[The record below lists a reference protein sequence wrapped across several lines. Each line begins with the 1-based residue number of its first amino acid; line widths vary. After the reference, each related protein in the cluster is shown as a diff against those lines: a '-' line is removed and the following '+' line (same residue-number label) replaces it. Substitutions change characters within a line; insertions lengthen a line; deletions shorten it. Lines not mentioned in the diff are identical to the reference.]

1 LINMSGQD
9 MGPWQTW
16 EFLRAVSVAGFS
28 AAVVGAIFHYGF
40 IGGCTFAA
48 VIWTFNEMRS

>member
-1 LINMSGQD
+1 MSGQD